1 MLRHGSRMVVNHALE
16 PVKLCIDRAQIRTRS
31 IEHGAVALAATY
43 GRQQHFLSSR
53 RSSRHIESPFSGL
66 VRGRQR
72 IEVSDKIGDFLVA
85 DLRLD
90 ERGHNSPRLADGLSE
105 LRDRQLAAGEIRAE
119 GALTFTA
126 MTVFA
131 LRGWPFPQCLTR
143 LGVAGRR
150 SRATLD

>member
-1 MLRHGSRMVVNHALE
+1 MLRHGSRVVVDHALE
-16 PVKLCIDRAQIRTRS
+16 PVKLGIDCAEIRTRS
-31 IEHGAVALAATY
+31 IQRGAVALTATY
-43 GRQQHFLSSR
+43 GGQQHFLSAR
-53 RSSRHIESPFSGL
+53 RSSGDVESPFSRLACAG
-66 VRGRQR
+66 QR
-72 IEVSDKIGDFLVA
+72 IEVGNEIRYFLVA

-90 ERGHNSPRLADGLSE
+90 KGGHDPPRLANGLSE